1 MTVIVQQP
9 KDSNGNPQPMA
20 YDQDTGKII
29 VDSNGFIVSGGQRL
43 VNVPSKADYVS
54 TPKTQTSGFLE
65 AWNYSQQLGV
75 LNGGHPPVIHFTAG
89 AFDINAAITLNFLPG
104 GGSPEIVGAGHGI
117 GTYINCNVNDA
128 YAITLNPA
136 NASGY
141 NIAISGLVPI
151 YPSGF
156 TPYGFLNADF
166 STENAGSNTFIGYD
180 LNIGNNGW
188 GESAIYLNSFQQVH
202 LYNWESYSGYQV
214 GIDIENSDAE
224 IIGGFNNGEAI
235 INNANICY
243 LEMLDYGTGFQIG
256 NIDSLVIAGGGG
268 IHFTVSGDI
277 QNIILL
283 SAVLDPYAT
292 GTAFQSSSTSTWTI
306 GNIHCDGIYYDYTT
320 SMNFIGS
327 GITLKN
333 FQFINV
339 IDPNNS
345 LTLPQKSPAISANPP
360 VSATVYQNTLP
371 YDIEIDLPV
380 YATTSGTA
388 GYVTIAKG
396 SSSSSLTTIGN
407 QFVNGSTS
415 STSVD
420 IIRLR
425 VPAGWYYEFTAS
437 GVTFGTA
444 SVFAD

>member
-9 KDSNGNPQPMA
+9 TDSNGNPQPMA
-20 YDQDTGKII
+20 YDSDTKKII

-54 TPKTQTSGFLE
+54 TPKTQSSGFLE

-75 LNGGHPPVIHFTAG
+75 LNGGHPPVIQFTAG

-202 LYNWESYSGYQV
+202 LYNWESYSGNSTGLY
-214 GIDIENSDAE
+214 IENSPVE
-224 IIGGFNNGEAI
+224 IIGGFNNGAVTI
-235 INNANICY
+235 YNTPTCS
-243 LEMLDYGTGFQIG
+243 LSMLDYGPNFTVGEITQL
-256 NIDSLVIAGGGG
+256 NILGGGG
-268 IHFTVSGDI
+268 VHFTLNGNV
-277 QNIILL
+277 QNITIL
-283 SAVLDPYAT
+283 AVTLDPYST
-292 GTAFQSSSTSTWTI
+292 GTAFQSSSSSIWTI
-306 GNIHCDGIYYDYTT
+306 GNIFSAGIYYDYTNA
-320 SMNFIGS
+320 MNFIGS

-333 FQFINV
+333 FQFANV
-339 IDPNNS
+339 IDPNNT

-360 VSATVYQNTLP
+360 VSATVYQNTNP
-371 YDIEIDLPV
+371 YDIEIDLPA

-388 GYVTIAKG
+388 GYVTVAKG
-396 SSSSSLTTIGN
+396 ATSTPSAIGN
-407 QFVNGSTS
+407 QYVSGDTS
-415 STSVD
+415 DTSEQ

-425 VPAGWYYEFTAS
+425 VPAGWYYEFVAS